1 MRKKGTQVIP
11 SPTASVVVLVV
22 LAGFLLFVLSIPE
35 IDRQELL
42 DSQHSEIDEEIL
54 FTRVD
59 LDFSGYQA
67 FKKNVLDF
75 NDLTL
80 DGAAKFE
87 KSEIASDF
95 DLTSSL
101 FSTSN
106 FEFVFS
112 PDYDSDT
119 IGHQVTFDVDSVNG
133 YGKLRIYLNGEMIG
147 SFQPKEEQTINI
159 DLLPSLLVQGT
170 NQLKI
175 NAKYVGLNPF
185 NTLKVSLT
193 NLAIMVKKQGNEL
206 EKSIIFY
213 VEEDSQVSSAKVD
226 FLVRNLGSTMSSP
239 ITVNINE
246 NEAFRITSDGGTS
259 FSLLPSSIKSGVN
272 KLSFIIDKG
281 SAFEL
286 LFPKITIHT
295 YREITDKNY
304 QFTIDQTEA
313 RLVTDGRASCNLML
327 RSGDDADLDLVING
341 FSKSVHI
348 SEEVY
353 EIDIC
358 DNLVYGTN
366 RISMSSDN
374 SFTLDEITI
383 KLY

>member
-1 MRKKGTQVIP
+1 MRKKGTLVIP
-11 SPTASVVVLVV
+11 SPTAAVVVLVI

-35 IDRQELL
+35 VDRQELL
-42 DSQHSEIDEEIL
+42 DSQHSAIDEEVL

-67 FKKNVLDF
+67 FKKDVLDF

-95 DLTSSL
+95 DLTSTL

-106 FEFVFS
+106 FEFVFT
-112 PDYDSDT
+112 PNYDSDT
-119 IGHQVTFDVDSVNG
+119 LGHQVTFDVDSVNG
-133 YGKLRIYLNGEMIG
+133 YGKLRVYLNGEMIG
-147 SFQPKEEQTINI
+147 SFEPKEDQTINI

-185 NTLKVSLT
+185 NTLKISLS
-193 NLAIMVKKQGNEL
+193 NLAIMEKKQGNDL
-206 EKSIIFY
+206 EKSVIFY
-213 VEEDSQVSSAKVD
+213 VEEDRQVNSAKVD
-226 FLVRNLGSTMSSP
+226 FLVRNLGSTMSAP
-239 ITVNINE
+239 IVVTINE
-246 NEAFRITSDGGTS
+246 NEVFRVTSDGATS
-259 FSLLPSSIKSGVN
+259 FSLSPSSIKSGVN

-286 LFPKITIHT
+286 LFPKITVYT
-295 YREITDKNY
+295 YREISDKSY
-304 QFTIDQTEA
+304 QFNIDQTEA

>member
-1 MRKKGTQVIP
+1 MRKKGTQIMP
-11 SPTASVVVLVV
+11 SPTAAVVVLVV

-35 IDRQELL
+35 VDRRELL
-42 DSQHSEIDEEIL
+42 DSQQVAIDEEVL

-59 LDFSGYQA
+59 LDFSGYRA
-67 FKKNVLDF
+67 SKKDVLNF

-87 KSEIASDF
+87 KNEIASDF
-95 DLTSSL
+95 DLTSTL

-112 PDYDSDT
+112 PNYELDT

-133 YGKLRIYLNGEMIG
+133 YGKLRVYLNGEMIG
-147 SFQPKEEQTINI
+147 SFEPKSDQTINLE
-159 DLLPSLLVQGT
+159 LLPSLLVQGT

-185 NTLKVSLT
+185 NNLKISLT
-193 NLAIMVKKQGNEL
+193 NLAIMEKKQGNEL

-213 VEEDSQVSSAKVD
+213 VEEDRQVSSAKVD

-239 ITVNINE
+239 IVVNVNE
-246 NEAFRITSDGGTS
+246 NEIFRVTSDGATS
-259 FSLLPSSIKSGVN
+259 FSLSPSSINSGVN

-281 SAFEL
+281 SAFEV
-286 LFPKITIHT
+286 LFPKLTIYT
-295 YREITDKNY
+295 YREIADKNY
-304 QFTIDQTEA
+304 QFNIDQTEA

-327 RSGDDADLDLVING
+327 SSGDDADLDLVING
-341 FSKSVHI
+341 FSKSIHI
-348 SEEVY
+348 SGEVY

>member
-1 MRKKGTQVIP
+1 MRKKGTQIMP
-11 SPTASVVVLVV
+11 SPTAAVVVLVV

-35 IDRQELL
+35 VDRRELL
-42 DSQHSEIDEEIL
+42 DSQQVAIDEEVL

-59 LDFSGYQA
+59 LDFSGYRA
-67 FKKNVLDF
+67 SKKDVLNF

-87 KSEIASDF
+87 KNEIASDF
-95 DLTSSL
+95 DLTSTL

-112 PDYDSDT
+112 PNYELDT

-133 YGKLRIYLNGEMIG
+133 YGKLRVYLNGEMIG
-147 SFQPKEEQTINI
+147 SFEPKSDQTINI
-159 DLLPSLLVQGT
+159 DLVPSLLVQGT

-185 NTLKVSLT
+185 NNLKISLT
-193 NLAIMVKKQGNEL
+193 NLAIMEKKQGNEL

-213 VEEDSQVSSAKVD
+213 VEEDRQVSSAKVD

-239 ITVNINE
+239 IVVNVNE
-246 NEAFRITSDGGTS
+246 NEIFRVTSDGATS
-259 FSLLPSSIKSGVN
+259 FSLSPSSINSGVN

-286 LFPKITIHT
+286 LFPKLTIYT
-295 YREITDKNY
+295 YREIADKNY
-304 QFTIDQTEA
+304 QFNIDQTEA

-327 RSGDDADLDLVING
+327 SSGDDADLDLVING
-341 FSKSVHI
+341 FSKSIHI
-348 SEEVY
+348 SGEVY

>member
-1 MRKKGTQVIP
+1 MRKKGTQVVP
-11 SPTASVVVLVV
+11 SPTAAVVVLVV

-42 DSQHSEIDEEIL
+42 DSQHSTIDEEVL

-75 NDLTL
+75 DDLTL

-133 YGKLRIYLNGEMIG
+133 YGKIRIYLNGEMIG

-193 NLAIMVKKQGNEL
+193 NLAIMEKKQGNEL

-327 RSGDDADLDLVING
+327 RSGDDADLDLIING

-348 SEEVY
+348 SGEVY

>member
-1 MRKKGTQVIP
+1 MRKKGTLVVP
-11 SPTASVVVLVV
+11 SPTAAVVVLVI

-35 IDRQELL
+35 VDRQELL
-42 DSQHSEIDEEIL
+42 DSQHSAIDEEVL

-67 FKKNVLDF
+67 FKKDVLDF

-95 DLTSSL
+95 DLTSTL

-106 FEFVFS
+106 FEFVFT
-112 PDYDSDT
+112 PNYDSDT
-119 IGHQVTFDVDSVNG
+119 LGHQVTFDVDSVNG
-133 YGKLRIYLNGEMIG
+133 YGKLRVYLNGEMIG
-147 SFQPKEEQTINI
+147 SFEPKEDQTINI

-185 NTLKVSLT
+185 NTLKISLT
-193 NLAIMVKKQGNEL
+193 NLAIMEKKQGNDL
-206 EKSIIFY
+206 EKSVIFY
-213 VEEDSQVSSAKVD
+213 VEEDRQVNSAKVD
-226 FLVRNLGSTMSSP
+226 FLVRNLGSTMSAP
-239 ITVNINE
+239 IVVTINE
-246 NEAFRITSDGGTS
+246 NEVFRVTSDGATS
-259 FSLLPSSIKSGVN
+259 FSLSPSSIKSGVN

-295 YREITDKNY
+295 YREISDKSY
-304 QFTIDQTEA
+304 QFNIDQTEA
-313 RLVTDGRASCNLML
+313 R
-327 RSGDDADLDLVING
+327 
-341 FSKSVHI
+341 
-348 SEEVY
+348 
-353 EIDIC
+353 
-358 DNLVYGTN
+358 
-366 RISMSSDN
+366 
-374 SFTLDEITI
+374 
-383 KLY
+383 

>member
-1 MRKKGTQVIP
+1 MRKKGTQIMP
-11 SPTASVVVLVV
+11 SPTAAVVVLVV

-35 IDRQELL
+35 VDRRELL
-42 DSQHSEIDEEIL
+42 DSQQVAIDEEVL

-59 LDFSGYQA
+59 LDFSGYRA
-67 FKKNVLDF
+67 SKKDVLNF

-112 PDYDSDT
+112 PNYDLDT

-133 YGKLRIYLNGEMIG
+133 YGKLRVYLNGEMIG
-147 SFQPKEEQTINI
+147 SFEPKSDQTINI
-159 DLLPSLLVQGT
+159 DLVSSLLVQGT

-185 NTLKVSLT
+185 NTLKISLI
-193 NLAIMVKKQGNEL
+193 NLAIMEKKQGNEL

-213 VEEDSQVSSAKVD
+213 IEEDRQVSSAKVD

-239 ITVNINE
+239 ILVNVNE
-246 NEAFRITSDGGTS
+246 NEIFRVTSDGATS
-259 FSLLPSSIKSGVN
+259 FSLSPSSINSGVN

-286 LFPKITIHT
+286 LFPKLTIYT
-295 YREITDKNY
+295 YREIADKNY
-304 QFTIDQTEA
+304 QFNIDQTEA

-327 RSGDDADLDLVING
+327 SSGEDADLDLVING
-341 FSKSVHI
+341 FSKSIHI
-348 SEEVY
+348 SGEVY